1 LLPNSTAHSSDIY
14 HALLVCANLQ
24 CKARR
29 PMGDPFL
36 MLHKS
41 SEVFFGPA
49 MGNYLLC
56 GAGYK
61 QQEWATMCG
70 KLNAS
75 G

>member
-1 LLPNSTAHSSDIY
+1 
-14 HALLVCANLQ
+14 
-24 CKARR
+24 
-29 PMGDPFL
+29 MGDPFL

>member
-1 LLPNSTAHSSDIY
+1 
-14 HALLVCANLQ
+14 
-24 CKARR
+24 
-29 PMGDPFL
+29 MGDPFL
-36 MLHKS
+36 MLDKS

-70 KLNAS
+70 KLKAS
-75 G
+75 PKECFRLKTKQHRR